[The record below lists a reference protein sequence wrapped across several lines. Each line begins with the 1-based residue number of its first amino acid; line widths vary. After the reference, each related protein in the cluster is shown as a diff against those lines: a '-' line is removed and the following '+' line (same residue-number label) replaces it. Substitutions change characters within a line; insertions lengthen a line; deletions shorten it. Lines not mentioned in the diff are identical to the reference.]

1 MEPMTMAAVGMQLVG
16 GVGGAKSARA
26 EGKTQAAI
34 NQYNAHILL
43 RNKQLFAQQ
52 AGHVKD
58 VAAREDLR
66 FKEDVGRV
74 FDTAAVAF
82 RRNGVQISGSA
93 WKALMEGARE
103 ADETSALNLQTAAVK
118 SAAILERG
126 TEAGLGA
133 ALEGLYSDA
142 ARQTGRNKALA
153 SLIGGAKSAAL
164 TYMSA

>member
-1 MEPMTMAAVGMQLVG
+1 MEPMTMAAMGMQFIG
-16 GVGGAKSARA
+16 GIGGAKSARA

-34 NQYNAHILL
+34 NRYNAHILL

-52 AGHVKD
+52 AAQVEE

-82 RRNGVQISGSA
+82 RRNGVQISGTA

-103 ADETSALNLQTAAVK
+103 ADETSAIRLYNESVK
-118 SAAILERG
+118 AAAIREKG

-133 ALEGLYSDA
+133 ELELMYGRA
-142 ARQTGRNKALA
+142 ARQTGRNRALA
-153 SLIGGAKSAAL
+153 SLIGGAKSAAM

>member
-1 MEPMTMAAVGMQLVG
+1 MEPMTMAAMGMQLVG
-16 GVGGAKSARA
+16 GIGGAKSARS
-26 EGKTQAAI
+26 EGRTQAAI

-52 AGHVKD
+52 AYQVKQ

-74 FDTAAVAF
+74 FDVAAVAF

-93 WKALMEGARE
+93 RKALMEGAFE
-103 ADETSALNLQTAAVK
+103 ADETSAIKLQTADIK
-118 SAAILERG
+118 SLAIREKG
-126 TEAGLGA
+126 IEAGLGA
-133 ALEGLYSDA
+133 TLEGLYGAA